1 MKVKTREDLHE
12 FVLMTDDG
20 FELNKNEE
28 YKFRWVNEDHFQV
41 LINEDWRDADSIDF
55 DFIQSI

>member
-1 MKVKTREDLHE
+1 MKAKIREDLRE

-20 FELNKNEE
+20 FELNENEE

-41 LINEDWRDADSIDF
+41 LINEDWRDMDSIDF